1 MTYTIAGGWTFGGYW
16 TDTNANSSVYTI
28 AGKNIGKSTGTA
40 FIQKT
45 F

>member
-1 MTYTIAGGWTFGGYW
+1 VPFAIDNSNNSNTKDSGY
-16 TDTNANSSVYTI
+16 AI
-28 AGKNIGKSTGTA
+28 AGKNIGKSTGTV